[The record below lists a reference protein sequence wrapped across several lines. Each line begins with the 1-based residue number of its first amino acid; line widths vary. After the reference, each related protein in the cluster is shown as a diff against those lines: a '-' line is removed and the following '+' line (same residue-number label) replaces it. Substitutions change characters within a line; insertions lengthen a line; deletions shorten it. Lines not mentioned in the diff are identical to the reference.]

1 MKVKGWLK
9 CQEDMA
15 VSVLHSGSHAAGNW
29 RGLFFLPDACHLLIM
44 SLGEVEESE
53 QTSTLSSLA
62 FLTKPRPHRHV
73 AD

>member
-1 MKVKGWLK
+1 MQLAIG
-9 CQEDMA
+9 EDF
-15 VSVLHSGSHAAGNW
+15 
-29 RGLFFLPDACHLLIM
+29 FFLPDACHLLIM